1 MPSITRPPPMP
12 VPTVTYSRLPRP
24 LPAPMAYSAS
34 AAAFTSVSMPVGTPN
49 ASLSVVISGY
59 WIHSFFGVLVMLP

>member
-1 MPSITRPPPMP
+1 MP

-24 LPAPMAYSAS
+24 LPAPMVYSAS
-34 AAAFTSVSMPVGTPN
+34 AAAFTSVSMPVGTPS

-59 WIHSFFGVLVMLP
+59 